1 MMNALIESLQQLG
14 LTSYEAK
21 VLIALT
27 QYGSGT
33 AADIHALSGIPRSAV
48 YGVITKLRDKGIIE
62 TQNTKPMRYKSIA
75 PDKVIDMLKEDYEK
89 AVRNS
94 LEQLEEIYHAENGH
108 AEEDAVW
115 NISGVKNVNDKIV
128 RMLESA
134 RKEITFA
141 SSFPP
146 LNRVIEVYPIM
157 DIIKT
162 TLLKKISDCVKV
174 KITGRN
180 KSLIRDVAKD
190 FPDAQ
195 VRVYEAECPHPLKGG
210 ILIIDDSEILI
221 ITMKDENIPLNITAT
236 WYNGKEQVQ
245 IFKHFID
252 VEWET
257 SKPID
262 SE

>member
-89 AVRNS
+89 AVRYS

-134 RKEITFA
+134 REEITFA
-141 SSFPP
+141 SSYPA

-157 DIIKT
+157 DSIKQT
-162 TLLKKISDCVKV
+162 VQNKINEGVRV

-180 KSLIRDVAKD
+180 KSWIGDIEKE
-190 FPDAQ
+190 FPG
-195 VRVYEAECPHPLKGG
+195 VEARAYKAESAHPLKGG
-210 ILIIDDSEILI
+210 ILVIDDKEILI
-221 ITMKDENIPLNITAT
+221 ITIKDESVPLNITAT
-236 WYNGKEQVQ
+236 WYNGKEQVL
-245 IFKHFID
+245 IFKHFIE

-257 SKPID
+257 SKPIRP
-262 SE
+262 E